1 MTVPSQRRPLF
12 SKEEETAERAARA
25 REPDW
30 DVDEIEQATLEVDQ
44 TLIRW
49 SMGLSIRGR
58 LRAATRAARML
69 GRFRVSTPCAG

>member
-1 MTVPSQRRPLF
+1 MLARW
-12 SKEEETAERAARA
+12 EEAADDD
-25 REPDW
+25 EPEW
-30 DVDEIEQATLEVDQ
+30 DVDEIEQASLEVDE

-69 GRFRVSTPCAG
+69 GRFRVRLLRQQDGSQ